1 MIIRRINVTKF
12 GKVVEKNIDFEDGF
26 NIIYGEN
33 ESGKSTLQTFIKA
46 CFYGLSS
53 KRIKDLRE
61 NERLRYLSI
70 NDNKAEGQI
79 DFSYREN
86 EYLIRRTFGST
97 KKEDTIQA
105 IDSITGEEIEAMNND
120 GVGKYIFDVNSQAFE
135 NTLFIRQLSG
145 EVKNSK
151 EDDIIHKISNSFQT
165 GNENISYQKAKNTLE
180 QYKKSLVTQ
189 RKGGK
194 LDLLRIRYDNLL
206 EERNNAFKLAEA
218 NLDNEK
224 MYLELNSKKEKLE
237 ITIKKLEIYKKH
249 LKRLKLKEE
258 YSEITEYLKKS
269 QELKKQKEEYEH
281 NLVSDNRIVD
291 YHFLDELQ
299 EGTAGIFNLLDNYNQ
314 KLEEERMLL
323 EELEAKRNYL
333 SLYSSFKSFDSDID
347 ERVIK
352 VSMEQRHIEE
362 KISTVLDTNEEIS
375 RIEMEIERKIGNL
388 KDYNVIK
395 EQRESIDTLLNNY
408 EESLKELKFLIDR
421 QSKVKVNE
429 MDVKRFKTKDLS
441 FKLVA
446 VLMVVFAAVFILLG
460 SLRLIPLG
468 VSMAISLGFM
478 VISMISYIF
487 INKNKYS
494 LEQATNSLK
503 EQGEID
509 RLRDAV
515 EGYEKKM
522 NGYFD
527 IAESSNYIDFKKYL
541 NSFDNYKNE
550 IKVLEAVIN
559 EKKNSIKNIN
569 IYELE
574 DVAIQ
579 NEKIINSVLSITK
592 SSNLEEFVQNM
603 KQYQIINQEVLEL
616 NNRAEAIRKNVEYI
630 LSDIEEKKQAIY
642 TKLRTLSLEHIRL
655 EDIIEEIKN
664 LRLKLQQ
671 REELIVRLNS
681 IEETYK
687 VLLKDRDIQAIE
699 EEIKEI
705 INETNEFSYENE
717 EDIENEIK
725 IKQVELLN
733 VEKSIKDIEYSI
745 KNIFLSSRRLDV
757 IEQDI
762 EFVGKQIKEY
772 ERKVKAIEIAQ
783 EVMDES
789 FKEIQKS
796 FGPIL
801 NQKVATIFS
810 KITMGKYE
818 DVKVTENF
826 DITVKQRVDGRYIKA
841 EYLSNGAWDQA
852 YIALRLALIDMIF
865 EDKNVPI
872 ILDDAFVQYDDIR
885 LKNILDYLYDISY
898 KRQVLLFT
906 CQRREVDILSDREK
920 VNIINL

>member
-237 ITIKKLEIYKKH
+237 IAIKKLEIYKKH

-269 QELKKQKEEYEH
+269 QQLKKQKEEYEH
-281 NLVSDNRIVD
+281 NLVSDNGIVD

-299 EGTAGIFNLLDNYNQ
+299 EETAGIFNLLDNYNQ
-314 KLEEERMLL
+314 KLEEERILL
-323 EELEAKRNYL
+323 EELESKRNYL

-347 ERVIK
+347 EKVIK

-375 RIEMEIERKIGNL
+375 RIEIEIERKIGNL

-429 MDVKRFKTKDLS
+429 TDVKRFKTKDL
-441 FKLVA
+441 FLKIVA
-446 VLMVVFAAVFILLG
+446 VLMVAFAAVFILIG
-460 SLRLIPLG
+460 SLRLILLG
-468 VSMAISLGFM
+468 ISMPISLGFM

-494 LEQATNSLK
+494 LEQATNNFK

-515 EGYEKKM
+515 EEYEKKL

-550 IKVLEAVIN
+550 IKVLEAIIN

-592 SSNLEEFVQNM
+592 SSNVEEFVQNM

-630 LSDIEEKKQAIY
+630 LSDIEQKKQAIY

-664 LRLKLQQ
+664 LRFKLQQ

-826 DITVKQRVDGRYIKA
+826 DITVKQSIDGRYIKA

>member
-347 ERVIK
+347 EKVIK